1 MIDYK
6 ELGFKSG
13 IEIHQQLDTNKLF
26 CNCPS
31 IISDKVDNTII
42 RKLRVSASELGEL
55 DLAAL
60 HEVEKDKLIEYE
72 YSNDYS
78 CLVELDDEPI
88 HNINKKALEIAI
100 EISLLL
106 KAKVLDEII
115 VMRKVVIDGS
125 NTSGFQRTMLLAV
138 NGRIETSKGTIKIP
152 AIYLEEEAARKIK
165 EDNNIIRYRLDR
177 LGIPLVEIT
186 TDSSIEDNEHAK
198 EVASKIGMI
207 LRSTGKIKRGL
218 GTIRQDLNLS
228 IKNMARVEL
237 KGVQDLRAIPKIIE
251 NEVRRQ
257 LNLINENR
265 KIIEEVRRIENDFTS
280 SFLRP
285 MPGAA
290 RMYPETDIKTIKI
303 NRDLIEKIE
312 LPELIADKS
321 LRLEEAYE
329 LSEEL
334 ASEIIKKNINFEHY
348 VNKFKNIKPSLI
360 AHILVEVPKEI
371 KARYK
376 IDVRL
381 KEKDFENLFVFLDK
395 GMISKESVVDIL
407 AEFAKGKE
415 VDIGRFKTVN
425 KDELEKEIKK
435 IIEENKNAS
444 FNAIMGIVMER
455 FKRKIDGKKA
465 SEMIRKLL

>member
-1 MIDYK
+1 MINYN
-6 ELGFKSG
+6 ELGFKAG
-13 IEIHQQLDTNKLF
+13 IECHQELDTNKLF

-31 IISDKVDNTII
+31 VISENVDNTII

-60 HEVEKDKLIEYE
+60 YEVERERLIEYE
-72 YSNDYS
+72 YSDDYA
-78 CLVELDDEPI
+78 CLIDLDEEPI
-88 HNINKKALEIAI
+88 HNINKKALEVAT

-106 KAKVLDEII
+106 KAKILDEVI

-138 NGRIETSKGTIKIP
+138 DGRVETSKGIVNIP
-152 AIYLEEEAARKIK
+152 TIYLEEDAARKIT
-165 EDNNIIRYRLDR
+165 ENNNVVRYRLDR

-186 TDSSIEDNEHAK
+186 TDSSIKDNEHAK

-228 IKNMARVEL
+228 IKNGSRVEL
-237 KGVQDLRAIPKIIE
+237 KGVQDLKGIPRIIE
-251 NEVRRQ
+251 NEIKRQ
-257 LNLINENR
+257 LNLLKNNK
-265 KIIEEVRRIENDFTS
+265 KIVEEVRKIENDFTS

-321 LRLEEAYE
+321 LKLEEKYD

-348 VNKFKNIKPSLI
+348 VNKFKNIKPNLI

-407 AEFAKGKE
+407 TEFMKGKE
-415 VDIGRFKTVN
+415 IDLNKFKSVN
-425 KDELEKEIKK
+425 EDELEKEIKK
-435 IIEENKNAS
+435 IINDNKNAS

-465 SEMIRKLL
+465 SEIIKKYL